1 MMQLLRRLAREQ
13 QKTIF
18 LSTHDF
24 ELALQVADKL
34 WMMEK
39 GGKLTIGTPQELA
52 TDGALARYVER
63 PGITFDAQTLTVK
76 VSKL

>member
-1 MMQLLRRLAREQ
+1 
-13 QKTIF
+13 
-18 LSTHDF
+18 
-24 ELALQVADKL
+24 
-34 WMMEK
+34 MEK